1 MNLSVSLPFVGNLNP
16 KDGHPLFLFLSHPN
30 ISFPLPLLTLVF
42 QVVSVL
48 PLFSFSLITL
58 YLPFWTHRL
67 RLPPL
72 WLSFIRSKP
81 HFHHNTY
88 SGRPFSLQMPS
99 FCRIKALVQNQFPLL
114 SIVFFPSIHSG
125 LFFPSPHC
133 FLLWVIRKIDSAH
146 FTRLEQGHSFSN
158 CGQSDGI

>member
-1 MNLSVSLPFVGNLNP
+1 MNLSVGLCFVGNLNP
-16 KDGHPLFLFLSHPN
+16 KDRDQLFLFVSHPHFLSN

-42 QVVSVL
+42 RAVFVASLL

-58 YLPFWTHRL
+58 YLPFSTHRL

-81 HFHHNTY
+81 HFHHSTY
-88 SGRPFSLQMPS
+88 SGRAFSLQMPS

-114 SIVFFPSIHSG
+114 SIMFFSPYPPFTQVLSSSQLIVFCS
-125 LFFPSPHC
+125 
-133 FLLWVIRKIDSAH
+133 V
-146 FTRLEQGHSFSN
+146 
-158 CGQSDGI
+158 